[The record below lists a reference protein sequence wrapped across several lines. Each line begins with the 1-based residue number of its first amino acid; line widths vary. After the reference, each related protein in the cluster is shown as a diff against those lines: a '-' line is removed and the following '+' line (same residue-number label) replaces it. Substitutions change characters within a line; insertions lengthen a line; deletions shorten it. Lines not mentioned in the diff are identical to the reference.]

1 MVFLTEPESRGR
13 IVSRLRILLTALIL
27 AAMPFFLSGCL
38 LVYLVKSGYNQLKIL
53 NDRVPIKKVLAEK
66 NLPAKERHKLE
77 LALEAR
83 DFAVHHLH
91 LHATKNYTTFVD
103 LHRPYV
109 SWIVTVAYKDKL
121 KQHYFWYPIVGHLPY
136 KGFFNPKEAKA
147 EAKRYAKKG
156 YDVMVGGVTA
166 YSTLGWFEDPIL
178 STMLNEPD
186 YDLVNTII
194 HESTHATIF
203 IKSQAGFNERLA
215 VFVGDLGTKLF
226 YKYKEGPHSKT
237 LREIRRENADD
248 ILFSKFISKE
258 IARMKNWYKSHP
270 HPTEAQRQIQ
280 FQKIKTDFV
289 KSVKPKLL
297 TDTYV
302 NFTHTKLNNAV
313 LLYFGTYNYNLSDFA
328 KLYKKLGDNFDR
340 FIQVCKTFE
349 NSRNPTADLKKM
361 IANGV
366 PNVKPSAPHQ

>member
-1 MVFLTEPESRGR
+1 MRMGVRVR
-13 IVSRLRILLTALIL
+13 IVLTFLIL
-27 AAMPFFLSGCL
+27 SMMPFFLSGCL

-66 NLPAKERHKLE
+66 NLPPKERHKLE

-83 DFAVHHLH
+83 RFAVSHLH
-91 LHATKNYTTFVD
+91 LHATKDYTTFVD

-109 SWIVTVAYKDKL
+109 SWIVTVAYKNQL
-121 KQHYFWYPIVGHLPY
+121 KQHFFWYPIVGDLPY
-136 KGFFNPKEAKA
+136 KGFFNPKDAKA
-147 EAKRYAKKG
+147 EAKKFESEG

-237 LREIRRENADD
+237 LQEIRRENADD
-248 ILFSKFISKE
+248 IRFSKFISKE
-258 IARMKNWYKSHP
+258 IARMKKWYKSHP
-270 HPTEAQRQIQ
+270 HLRKGQRQAQ
-280 FQKIKTDFV
+280 FKKIKSDFT
-289 KSVKPKLL
+289 KMVKPKLQ
-297 TDTYV
+297 TATYAG
-302 NFTHTKLNNAV
+302 FTHMKLNNAV
-313 LLYFGTYNYNLSDFA
+313 LLYLGTYNYDLSDFA
-328 KLYKKLGDNFDR
+328 QLYKNLGDNFDR
-340 FIQVCKTFE
+340 FIKTCKTFE
-349 NSRNPTADLKKM
+349 NSRNPTADLKKL
-361 IANGV
+361 ISTGA
-366 PNVKPSAPHQ
+366 PNAKPSAKSRPSHSS